1 MRKKAF
7 LAVFFLLVMSVG
19 FYPQQNPAQ
28 KVLRYDVA
36 AVVKLVPIRVLDQN
50 GRPVTDLKVEDFVL
64 YDNKEL
70 KKITEFEVHSLAEF
84 GGATDK
90 TGTALG
96 TTALKEKNRKYFLLL
111 DIQSSDANGLVN
123 AKKAAQQFIET
134 KLQPGDEVAVLYYTA
149 MTGLNMTQ
157 YLTSDKKKIEKG
169 IARAKGLPPG
179 SGVFSPDAT
188 DAGYE
193 PLRSEAKIG
202 VQPDRTSYVGDDINA
217 YGARGNSIK
226 TSEVF
231 SAGLIQVVPPPLE
244 ESGRKSQDFSKNMS
258 ELANALQ
265 YVPGSKNLVL
275 FSSQAIN
282 KDIGREFAAAN
293 TPVFTI
299 NTKDWIEK
307 NLILLSVKKK
317 YTYTE
322 HPLKEFA
329 LASGGQYFAD
339 IKETAAI
346 ADDIQTLS
354 GNYYVLGYYINEQW
368 DGKYHQ
374 IKVDV
379 NTPGY
384 KVFVQEG
391 YYNPKPF
398 GQWTDI
404 EKQFQLYDLAFADKP
419 TAKDILDVPVEPLFS
434 QDGKGSN
441 CLLISKFLVDA
452 KTGMPPEKAELFMF
466 IFDKDNKVVQSLRGE
481 IDLAV
486 HAQKTFYPYSM
497 ASLKPGEY
505 ELRFVA
511 RDMAAGQTLVGK
523 SLFNIPKPDPA
534 GMKFYSPL
542 LLIPGKEPQFVQMS
556 LPKRESQRSSFINF
570 YPLLPLHCSPLVR
583 NLETDEKRLVVV
595 IPAEFQAKTAP
606 EVNLDFRLTAPSTGE
621 EFPIETKIL
630 ETRKYEKGR
639 NVLVLEIG
647 LPTLR
652 PGDYNLEI
660 AATDKKTQARSIMKT
675 SFVKK

>member
-28 KVLRYDVA
+28 KVLRHDAA

-84 GGATDK
+84 GRAMDK
-90 TGTALG
+90 TGTTVG
-96 TTALKEKNRKYFLLL
+96 TTALQEKNRKYFLLL

-123 AKKAAQQFIET
+123 AKKTAQQFIDT
-134 KLQPGDEVAVLYYTA
+134 KLQPGDEVAILYYTG

-157 YLTSDKKKIEKG
+157 YLTSDKKKIKKG
-169 IARAKGLPPG
+169 IERVKGFPPG
-179 SGVFSPDAT
+179 SGVFSPDAS
-188 DAGYE
+188 DAEKE
-193 PLRSEAKIG
+193 PPRSKARIEAQSG
-202 VQPDRTSYVGDDINA
+202 RTEGPQ
-217 YGARGNSIK
+217 GNSIE
-226 TSEVF
+226 TSELF
-231 SAGLIQVVPPPLE
+231 SAGLIQIVSPPLE

-265 YVPGSKNLVL
+265 YIPGSKNLLL

-299 NTKDWIEK
+299 NTKNWIER

-368 DGKYHQ
+368 DGRYHQ

-379 NTPGY
+379 KKPGH

-391 YYNPKPF
+391 YNNPKPF
-398 GQWTDI
+398 DRWTDI
-404 EKQFQLYDLAFADKP
+404 EKQLHLYDLAFADKP
-419 TAKDILDVPVEPLFS
+419 TAKDILDAPVEPLFS
-434 QDGKGSN
+434 LDGKGSN

-452 KTGMPPEKAELFMF
+452 KTGMPPEKSELFMF

-481 IDLAV
+481 IDLAT
-486 HAQKTFYPYSM
+486 HAQKTFYPYST

-511 RDMAAGQTLVGK
+511 RDMATGQTLVGK
-523 SLFNIPKPDPA
+523 SLFNIPNPDPA

-542 LLIPGKEPQFVQMS
+542 LLVPGKEPQFVQMS